1 MHNLIP
7 RPLASEKLSGHKI
20 ALCNAWTI
28 KFANHMLSP
37 MPDDQMGIDKV
48 GIDQVRRYLHKGW
61 GVDMHRKSNPIA

>member
-1 MHNLIP
+1 
-7 RPLASEKLSGHKI
+7 
-20 ALCNAWTI
+20 
-28 KFANHMLSP
+28 MLSP